1 MEKIINLM
9 RKKNITQNNGNF
21 KRININKN
29 IQFMRMKNLNKIKNF
44 YVYLKF
50 RIPTSQFFNSN

>member
-1 MEKIINLM
+1 M
-9 RKKNITQNNGNF
+9 RKKNITQNNGNL